1 MPEQESREISFEVGP
16 DSLAPRE
23 ARHRVADELVDVA
36 GIDAETAE
44 LLVSELVTNVVR
56 HAGTPAHVRL
66 VIDVDCVRVEVAD
79 GSPDATEGPAPSPTS
94 RDRQRD
100 AHRRRPRRPL
110 GHRHGEH
117 GLSRR
122 AVPQGRLVRA
132 RPERP
137 ELSASGEWSVGR
149 PVPSCHT
156 LSSTRHLRTTGPL
169 VSLAARPGRPLPPP
183 RVDPAR
189 VAAELGVSRMTVSR
203 IVRRSLST
211 LADRS
216 DPMSD

>member
-79 GSPDATEGPAPSPTS
+79 GSPA
-94 RDRQRD
+94 
-100 AHRRRPRRPL
+100 RPKVQPL
-110 GHRHGEH
+110 R
-117 GLSRR
+117 RR
-122 AVPQGRLVRA
+122 AVTGRGMRIVD
-132 RPERP
+132 
-137 ELSASGEWSVGR
+137 G
-149 PVPSCHT
+149 
-156 LSSTRHLRTTGPL
+156 
-169 VSLAARPGRPLPPP
+169 LAARWGT
-183 RVDPAR
+183 D
-189 VAAELGVSRMTVSR
+189 TVSTG
-203 IVRRSLST
+203 SLDARYRKVVWFE
-211 LADRS
+211 LDRNDRS
-216 DPMSD
+216 